1 MEESHVIT
9 ADKDYS
15 FEAVPA
21 TDRKGAVIIT
31 DYLVNRN
38 RYAEDIKTLS
48 SVNTGNIISV
58 LAGALTGIIFG
69 KGISGINAIL
79 VSVMVYFL
87 IGKVKKKTRH
97 EEPDF

>member
-1 MEESHVIT
+1 MIT